1 MSSVYR
7 GEGFSKNEKWILA
20 EFFLRITSEAIQR
33 YESSDNIVLDGVN
46 SSKIPAKELV
56 RNRS

>member
-1 MSSVYR
+1 MAGQLVPL
-7 GEGFSKNEKWILA
+7 EKWILA
-20 EFFLRITSEAIQR
+20 EFFLKITSEAIQR
-33 YESSDNIVLDGVN
+33 YESSDSIVLDGVN

>member
-1 MSSVYR
+1 VSSIYR
-7 GEGFSKNEKWILA
+7 SETFSKNEKWILA

-33 YESSDNIVLDGVN
+33 YESSDSIVLDRGN